1 MEIFIDILAVILG
14 IIGLLGCLLPVLPGP
29 PCSFLGM
36 FLLYMWGSPQ
46 VLEDI
51 SSRLLVIMLIVTVVV
66 TALDYVVP
74 GYFTK
79 VTGGSKSASRAATA
93 GMLVGTVLFPP
104 WGMIAGAFLGA
115 LAAETIIEGRHL
127 RNSLKPALGSFL
139 GFLVGTGLKLIASG
153 VMLYYIIAG
162 LIPG

>member
-1 MEIFIDILAVILG
+1 MEIFIDIVAVLLG
-14 IIGLLGCLLPVLPGP
+14 IVGLLGCLLPVLPGP

-36 FLLYMWGSPQ
+36 LLLYLWGSPQ

-51 SSRLLVIMLIVTVVV
+51 TVRVLIIMLIVTIVV
-66 TALDYVVP
+66 TVLDYIVP

-79 VTGGSKSASRAATA
+79 KTGGSKSASRAATV
-93 GMLVGTVLFPP
+93 GMLIGIIFFPP
-104 WGMIAGAFLGA
+104 WGMIVGAFVGA
-115 LAAETIIEGRHL
+115 LLAEMIIEGKELKH
-127 RNSLKPALGSFL
+127 SLKAAWGSFL
-139 GFLVGTGLKLIASG
+139 GFLVGTGFKLIASG